1 MCVVFSFHRG
11 AIQTSLA
18 ELGIPVKIL
27 FKIKMNKYKIEV
39 EKLAL
44 WLIIV
49 RFHICGK
56 FQLLFEY
63 HKLKFMQKQQGHFR
77 PS

>member
-1 MCVVFSFHRG
+1 
-11 AIQTSLA
+11 
-18 ELGIPVKIL
+18 
-27 FKIKMNKYKIEV
+27 MNKYKIEV